1 MELPGTWIG
10 GLWSGW
16 LQTKNQSELKGSTLM
31 IQDILY
37 RTIVNTMK
45 DLGGFSVIPL
55 QGKKPHPQITTW
67 QEWQRGQ
74 PSIEQIVEWFCAG
87 DVQAYGIITGEVSNG
102 LIVIDFDKIRS
113 YRKFRR
119 DLPTIAQTYTVRTRR
134 GKHVYLRPYTTIKS
148 RKFKGGDIQG
158 EGHYVVGQGST
169 IGQYIYQVE
178 DAREIREL
186 DENETQQLQR
196 WLTEASPQMRQ
207 EGEALKVVYQA
218 QNIEDIYRATAP
230 QIGRNNALYKTAQI
244 ARQTGINK
252 TEVNQRLVQLHITT
266 EAYRE
271 HDTETHRTREKEA
284 LATIGSAYSGTVALK
299 PKTYKVTE
307 TKGLIPNSIREA
319 MLKSYQSTIPGRL
332 LEACRRE
339 GWQGGQTFTI
349 KNIQEIARKYKI
361 GEHQVREAVTGRY
374 SKTPNG
380 TNIYTSDDLIRI
392 VKYYPHVGDTDN
404 RTKKCDSTST
414 ERDKFPNPEQHVP
427 NHVSSSGGRPPQQF
441 IFPDI
446 DYLCYSF
453 GVVPLASDCLQAK
466 DLLSSKQYL
475 MALHREL
482 ILRLAPEY
490 STEWH
495 AKRLNV
501 SERTIRRY
509 NQELGVIVTPVFE
522 YRHLNWDNVDDSDLW
537 KSSIRINVN
546 GQDITPGQWIQR
558 SDGKRFPA
566 IKGVALD
573 WMGRS
578 QDEFVMCYRRPS
590 RLQLA
595 HANHPI
601 IIQDVIWRCLDKANQ
616 PEWGGG
622 EHDFPPIYKPTLVS
636 PSNKII
642 PINKPIASSIPADE
656 ANIASILGLNV
667 KPDSLGLLDN
677 IPPEGIQ
684 ARQQLGLLT
693 YEKINL
699 SLSLVSGL
707 GTSRVEQLND
717 RGIFTLEQLIL
728 LGSERLYTMISWRGR
743 EYLSPSSCEKWVEEA
758 QYLLNWKKRDPK
770 VVAEEKR
777 QQEQQE
783 AVRNYKKNVQ
793 RFIDYLIAVREWED
807 EIFGTGQVEEISWNT
822 LLDWFKIVMQRT
834 ETDPVYL
841 TDPRTVDTVH
851 TKVREFCTSY
861 QKRIGLFSK
870 KENWQLDEYMFG
882 SMKKWKSLKRAT
894 ARQFARFEHNDVWIG
909 WN

>member
-1 MELPGTWIG
+1 
-10 GLWSGW
+10 
-16 LQTKNQSELKGSTLM
+16 M
-31 IQDILY
+31 IERVPLY

-45 DLGGFSVIPL
+45 ELGGFAVIPL
-55 QGKKPHPQITTW
+55 EGKKPHPQITTW
-67 QEWQRGQ
+67 QEWQREQ

-113 YRKFRR
+113 YRKFKR

-134 GKHVYLRPYTTIKS
+134 GKHVYVRPYTTIKS
-148 RKFKGGDIQG
+148 RKFKGGDVQG

-169 IGQYIYQVE
+169 VGQYTYEVE
-178 DAREIREL
+178 DAHEIREL
-186 DENETQQLQR
+186 DEYETQQLQK
-196 WLTEASPQMRQ
+196 WLTEASPQRTQ
-207 EGEALKVVYQA
+207 EREARKAVYQT
-218 QNIEDIYRATAP
+218 QNIEGIYRATAP
-230 QIGRNNALYKTAQI
+230 QLGRNNALYKTAQI
-244 ARQTGINK
+244 ARQAGISK
-252 TEVNQRLVQLHITT
+252 AEANQRLVQLHVAT
-266 EAYRE
+266 EAYSE
-271 HDTETHRTREKEA
+271 HPPETDRTREKEA
-284 LATIGSAYSGTVALK
+284 LGTIESAYSGTAALK
-299 PKTYKVTE
+299 PQTYQNTQ

-319 MLKSYQSTIPGRL
+319 LLKNYQSTIPGRL
-332 LEACRRE
+332 LEACVRE
-339 GWQGGQTFTI
+339 GWQGGQTVTI
-349 KNIQEIARKYKI
+349 KDLQEIARKYRI
-361 GEHQVREAVTGRY
+361 GDKQVREAITGRY
-374 SKTPNG
+374 SKTPKGMNV
-380 TNIYTSDDLIRI
+380 YTASEDIRI
-392 VKYYPHVGDTDN
+392 VKYYPHVGDTDS
-404 RTKKCDSTST
+404 RTKKGNSTST
-414 ERDKFPNPEQHVP
+414 EQIRIPNPEENVP
-427 NHVSSSGGRPPQQF
+427 NHVSSSGGRPPQRF
-441 IFPDI
+441 VFPDI

-466 DLLSSKQYL
+466 DLLSSKNYL

-522 YRHLNWDNVDDSDLW
+522 YRHLNWDNVDDSNLW

-578 QDEFVMCYRRPS
+578 QDKFVMCYRRPS

-595 HANHPI
+595 HANHPVI
-601 IIQDVIWRCLDKANQ
+601 VQDVIWRCLDKANQ

-622 EHDFPPIYKPTLVS
+622 EHDFPPIYKPTVIS
-636 PSNKII
+636 PSNKVI
-642 PINKPIASSIPADE
+642 PITKHLAISMPEGESDI
-656 ANIASILGLNV
+656 ANIIGL
-667 KPDSLGLLDN
+667 KIEPDQLGLLDN

-728 LGSERLYTMISWRGR
+728 LGSERLYTMVSWRGR
-743 EYLSPSSCEKWVEEA
+743 EYLSPASCEKWVEEA

-777 QQEQQE
+777 QQEQQK
-783 AVRNYKKNVQ
+783 AVRDYKKNVQ

-807 EIFGTGQVEEISWNT
+807 EIFGTGQVEELSWNI
-822 LLDWFKIVMQRT
+822 LLDWFKTVMQRA

-841 TDPRTVDTVH
+841 TNPRTVDTVH
-851 TKVREFCTSY
+851 TKICEFSAFY
-861 QKRIGLFSK
+861 HKRIELFLK
-870 KENWQLDEYMFG
+870 KEKGQLEEYMFG

-894 ARQFARFEHNDVWIG
+894 SRQFTRFEHNDVWIG

>member
-1 MELPGTWIG
+1 
-10 GLWSGW
+10 
-16 LQTKNQSELKGSTLM
+16 
-31 IQDILY
+31 
-37 RTIVNTMK
+37 MK

-55 QGKKPHPQITTW
+55 EGKKPHQQITTW
-67 QEWQRGQ
+67 QEWQREQ
-74 PSIEQIVEWFCAG
+74 PSIEQMVEWFCDG
-87 DVQAYGIITGEVSNG
+87 EVQAYGIITGEVSNG

-113 YRKFRR
+113 YRKFKR

-148 RKFKGGDIQG
+148 RKFQGGDVQG

-169 IGQYIYQVE
+169 VGQYTYTVE
-178 DAREIREL
+178 NDREIRVLNEH
-186 DENETQQLQR
+186 ETQQLQK
-196 WLTEASPQMRQ
+196 WLTEASPRRAQDRQ
-207 EGEALKVVYQA
+207 AYNPEYQA
-218 QNIEDIYRATAP
+218 RNIEAIYRAIAP
-230 QIGRNNALYKTAQI
+230 QMGRNNALYKTAQI
-244 ARQTGINK
+244 ARQAGITK
-252 TEVNQRLVQLHITT
+252 TEVSERLVQLHVATQ
-266 EAYRE
+266 AYSE
-271 HDTETHRTREKEA
+271 HMPETDRTREKEA
-284 LATIGSAYSGTVALK
+284 LGTIESAYSGTAALK
-299 PKTYKVTE
+299 PMTYQKTQ
-307 TKGLIPNSIREA
+307 TKGLVPNSIREA
-319 MLKSYQSTIPGRL
+319 MLKNYQSTIPGRL
-332 LEACRRE
+332 LEAGIRE
-339 GWQGGQTFTI
+339 GWQAGQIFTI
-349 KNIQEIARKYKI
+349 KEIQEIARKYKI
-361 GEHQVREAVTGRY
+361 GEQQVREAITGRY
-374 SKTPNG
+374 SKTPKR
-380 TNIYTSDDLIRI
+380 TNIYKTHIDIRI
-392 VKYYPHVGDTDN
+392 VKYYPPAGDTDSK
-404 RTKKCDSTST
+404 TKKYNSPTPETSKIL
-414 ERDKFPNPEQHVP
+414 DLEQYVP
-427 NHVSSSGGRPPQQF
+427 NHVSSSGGRPPQRF

-509 NQELGVIVTPVFE
+509 NKELGVIVTPVFE
-522 YRHLNWDNVDDSDLW
+522 YRHLNWDNVDDPDLW

-578 QDEFVMCYRRPS
+578 QDKFVMCYRRPS
-590 RLQLA
+590 RLQLS
-595 HANHPI
+595 HANHPV

-622 EHDFPPIYKPTLVS
+622 EHDFPPIYKPTVVS
-636 PSNKII
+636 PSNKVI
-642 PINKPIASSIPADE
+642 PITKHLASSMPEGEAD
-656 ANIASILGLNV
+656 IASILGL
-667 KPDSLGLLDN
+667 KIEPEQLGLLDN
-677 IPPEGIQ
+677 IPPEGMQ
-684 ARQQLGLLT
+684 ARQQLGLPT

-707 GTSRVEQLND
+707 GMSRIEQLND

-728 LGSERLYTMISWRGR
+728 LGSERLYTMVSWRGR
-743 EYLSPSSCEKWVEEA
+743 EYLSPASCEKWVEEA
-758 QYLLNWKKRDPK
+758 QYLLNWKQRDPK

-777 QQEQQE
+777 QQEQRE
-783 AVRNYKKNVQ
+783 AVRNYKKNVE
-793 RFIDYLIAVREWED
+793 RFIDYLITVREWED
-807 EIFGTGQVEEISWNT
+807 EIFGTGQVEELSWNI
-822 LLDWFKIVMQRT
+822 LLDWFKTVMQRA

-851 TKVREFCTSY
+851 TKIRDFCTSY
-861 QKRIGLFSK
+861 HERTDLFLK
-870 KENWQLDEYMFG
+870 KEKWQLDEYMFG

-894 ARQFARFEHNDVWIG
+894 SRQFTRFEHNDVWIG